1 MTTDLTPAA
10 TTPFDAIR
18 HTTLAKEEFHLYVVE
33 FVDWGVKVGI
43 SKTPARRIARHR
55 VEAGKFSLQV
65 GRAWTSPP
73 HVEARQNER
82 ALIALGGVGNRREY
96 LAVDYDTAVS
106 TALKLPKTPAS
117 QALRNAEIA
126 RVAAV
131 SFFWPTGTT
140 QEEIVRKASEVFA

>member
-1 MTTDLTPAA
+1 MTAGLTPAA
-10 TTPFDAIR
+10 GTPFDAIR